1 MNGTVN
7 LSRNYLA
14 SQLIQ
19 SPLYGK
25 LLRLQNQSRKTAF
38 GTLETFNSNVNHLH
52 IQGKTHA
59 G

>member
-1 MNGTVN
+1 M
-7 LSRNYLA
+7 
-14 SQLIQ
+14 
-19 SPLYGK
+19 
-25 LLRLQNQSRKTAF
+25 TAN